1 MRILSDVKREANARK
16 SGGGG
21 GGVSAAWRGAA
32 AHKSLLNLERHG
44 YAVCRVIYQD
54 SLPNITVE

>member
-16 SGGGG
+16 S

>member
-1 MRILSDVKREANARK
+1 MRIRRGTRECEKGKELGTAAR
-16 SGGGG
+16 
-21 GGVSAAWRGAA
+21 APP
-32 AHKSLLNLERHG
+32 AHKSLLNLERYG

>member
-1 MRILSDVKREANARK
+1 MERASERARIREKQRARH
-16 SGGGG
+16 GT
-21 GGVSAAWRGAA
+21 A